1 MPLFCMH
8 ENLGPDK
15 EAYLTKS
22 HSTLLAEPGE
32 ILFGLEPTY
41 GLIIWGLVLISKS
54 KESKQN

>member
-1 MPLFCMH
+1 MH